1 MGMLNSADI
10 ARMTR
15 TVERSFDTTITV
27 KRDPSPVQDSSGH
40 QTQNLV
46 VQGEVDVNTYKP
58 NAGILQSYAEV
69 IGSQQALMIR
79 YSTTDDIRE
88 GDVIEHIGLDWLVHN
103 AQKDESYTFCYNAL
117 IVTVT

>member
-1 MGMLNSADI
+1 MLSSRDI

-15 TVERSFDTTITV
+15 TVEKSFDTEVTV
-27 KRDPSPVQDSSGH
+27 KRDPSPGQDSSGH

-46 VQGEVDVNTYKP
+46 VQGDALCNTYNL
-58 NAGILQSYAEV
+58 NASQLQSYAEV

-79 YSTTDDIRE
+79 YSTSTDIQE
-88 GDVIEHIGLDWLVHN
+88 GDVIAYLGLDWLVHN
-103 AQKDESYTFCYNAL
+103 KQQAQSYTFAYNSL